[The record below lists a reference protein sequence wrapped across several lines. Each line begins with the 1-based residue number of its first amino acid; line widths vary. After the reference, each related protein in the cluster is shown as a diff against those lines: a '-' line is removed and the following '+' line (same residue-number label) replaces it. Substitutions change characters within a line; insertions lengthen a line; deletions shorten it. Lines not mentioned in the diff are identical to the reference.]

1 MAGIK
6 WVGLRCFGGD
16 LYAAKRGIL
25 SSKGEQE
32 SQWCTDF
39 IQLIGSTGQQPDVFK
54 EWERFLVL
62 NFVDE
67 KLEQLERIRERI
79 CFKFRN
85 TFKILNLL

>member
-1 MAGIK
+1 MARIK

-39 IQLIGSTGQQPDVFK
+39 IQLIGSAG
-54 EWERFLVL
+54 R
-62 NFVDE
+62 
-67 KLEQLERIRERI
+67 RIQGMGEI
-79 CFKFRN
+79 FF
-85 TFKILNLL
+85 